1 MTMQLDCAVLARLGQ
16 RAGLKMDL
24 TAVRPDQTFQEIG
37 LDSMS
42 LINLMYA
49 LEDEFGLTLTT
60 DEMMEINTLGDMQQL
75 IGRKQAG

>member
-16 RAGLKMDL
+16 SAGLKMDL